1 MFGRVKNLADAIFF
15 TPDVCDEA
23 PQTSCD
29 RIGETLSGLSP
40 RAAALASGVVGKSE
54 EIDWSRSWNAPEK
67 RKCRT
72 KYCNEI
78 CSSYDTAARRPAV
91 LLLCEI

>member
-29 RIGETLSGLSP
+29 PIGEIVFTNFS
-40 RAAALASGVVGKSE
+40 SGVSAQERFDMSE
-54 EIDWSRSWNAPEK
+54 RAK
-67 RKCRT
+67 R
-72 KYCNEI
+72 
-78 CSSYDTAARRPAV
+78 
-91 LLLCEI
+91 